1 VQQEINNSMQYIGF
15 NAHLL
20 DRKKN
25 GNLLE
30 LQVGNEYRKDKLNSD
45 LSFLNDENVL
55 DRPAA
60 YQNDMKYQ
68 VNDLY
73 LKSSYRHKIRNIA
86 LSGKLNFHQ
95 LFNNLDNQK
104 ESTQQNPFYMHP
116 SIGLEWEI
124 NNRNSLTSNY
134 SYTTTNAKT
143 LDLYSNYVLTSYNTF
158 AKGTAEFNQLT
169 ASNFFIIYKFGNWS
183 DRFFANAFI
192 NYSKNHDF
200 YSNNSQIQQN
210 YTQSEKIK
218 IKDRQTLFLNISLDY
233 YLRSLATNIKIDLG
247 TNISEYKNVVNEEL
261 RKIDSQNYTY
271 GIELRSSLPGFFNY
285 HLGTKWNTSVINTNQ
300 SLSNTNQVSFLDLF
314 FKINDAF
321 DIQVQSEQYYFG
333 GLETDKSYYFLDFG
347 ISHKLLKN
355 KLNLGVTGK
364 NLFNTKKFR
373 DYKITDINT
382 STTEYRLLPRLVLLS
397 LEFRF

>member
-1 VQQEINNSMQYIGF
+1 M
-15 NAHLL
+15 
-20 DRKKN
+20 
-25 GNLLE
+25 
-30 LQVGNEYRKDKLNSD
+30 
-45 LSFLNDENVL
+45 
-55 DRPAA
+55 
-60 YQNDMKYQ
+60 
-68 VNDLY
+68 
-73 LKSSYRHKIRNIA
+73 
-86 LSGKLNFHQ
+86 
-95 LFNNLDNQK
+95 
-104 ESTQQNPFYMHP
+104 
-116 SIGLEWEI
+116 
-124 NNRNSLTSNY
+124 
-134 SYTTTNAKT
+134 
-143 LDLYSNYVLTSYNTF
+143 
-158 AKGTAEFNQLT
+158 
-169 ASNFFIIYKFGNWS
+169 
-183 DRFFANAFI
+183 
-192 NYSKNHDF
+192 
-200 YSNNSQIQQN
+200 
-210 YTQSEKIK
+210 
-218 IKDRQTLFLNISLDY
+218 DY